1 MLKLTKSINILMF
14 FLRNKDLH
22 TTINII
28 YIKEYFADVLI
39 LCVQIFYYIKLLL
52 NGVSRTIESWI
63 VCGWSPF
70 G

>member
-1 MLKLTKSINILMF
+1 MLKLTKSTYILMF

-28 YIKEYFADVLI
+28 YIKEYFVDVLI

-63 VCGWSPF
+63 VCGRSPF